1 MNPIKLKPGA
11 KILFQGDSITDWGW
25 TRENDKELG
34 TGYVNFIAAWM
45 SAAHPEMEYKFI
57 NRGVGGNRVCDL
69 EARWTEDC
77 IELKP
82 DLVSILIGIND
93 TWRKYD
99 SNIESDI
106 PEFEACY
113 RRILD
118 RVKAETNAQIVILE
132 PFILELPQFQG
143 WREDLGPRIE
153 AVRRIARDYGT
164 LYIPLDGIF
173 AAASTIQKP
182 EFWAEDGVHPTQAGH
197 ALIAQNWIKA
207 VMHGYK

>member
-1 MNPIKLKPGA
+1 MIPVKLKPGA

-34 TGYVNFIAAWM
+34 TGYVNFIAAWI

-57 NRGVGGNRVCDL
+57 NRGVGGNRIYDL

-93 TWRKYD
+93 TWRRYD
-99 SNIESDI
+99 SNIESPI

-118 RVKAETNAQIVILE
+118 RVKAETSAEIIILAG
-132 PFILELPQFQG
+132 ITHLNSS
-143 WREDLGPRIE
+143 
-153 AVRRIARDYGT
+153 
-164 LYIPLDGIF
+164 IP
-173 AAASTIQKP
+173 
-182 EFWAEDGVHPTQAGH
+182 VCC
-197 ALIAQNWIKA
+197 
-207 VMHGYK
+207 